1 MRELEKEGRR
11 MARTSD
17 LYYIEG
23 SVVRKR
29 ETAVPKRRVEPQRA
43 PQRRPKTYKKAARK
57 AENSKGFDLRY
68 TLLLS
73 VMFIVMIISC
83 VIMLTVQ
90 GSVETKERK
99 IENLQEELQ
108 SLQADNS
115 AYENSLNN
123 MYSLEDIY
131 SIATGELG
139 MVYSQNG
146 QIRYY
151 ESAEGDYVKQYG
163 DVPKTSY

>member
-1 MRELEKEGRR
+1 
-11 MARTSD
+11 MARSSD
-17 LYYIEG
+17 LYYIDG

-29 ETAVPKRRVEPQRA
+29 ETAVPKRRVEPVRV

-73 VMFIVMIISC
+73 VMFVVMIVSC

-90 GSVETKERK
+90 GAVETKERK

>member
-1 MRELEKEGRR
+1 MSTRP
-11 MARTSD
+11 SD
-17 LYYIEG
+17 LYYVEG

-29 ETAVPKRRVEPQRA
+29 ETAVPRRREEPQRV
-43 PQRRPKTYKKAARK
+43 PKRRSKTYKKAARK

-73 VMFIVMIISC
+73 VMFIVMIVSC

-90 GSVETKERK
+90 GAVETKERD
-99 IENLQEELQ
+99 IESLQEEIQ
-108 SLQADNS
+108 SLQADNA

-131 SIATGELG
+131 DIATGELG
-139 MVYSQNG
+139 MVYSHNG

-151 ESAEGDYVKQYG
+151 DSEEGDYVKQYG
-163 DVPKTSY
+163 DVPKSSY